1 MILLVGEKII
11 ARVKGSGEFNCPV
24 CNSHSS
30 YKRIEERNYFTVLF
44 FPVYPLGTVADY
56 VQCDKCG
63 SPFEPNSHI
72 IPGHFEGIRLVIA
85 YLLLGY
91 GVDAREETAIEIYQL
106 VTDQLWPKAELH
118 ALVNQISRG
127 LDIMAELESIAYNLN
142 AQGAQKIVEAAY
154 LMTYACCE
162 IQYRDR
168 LRVNQIGAALGVTLV
183 EINQL
188 VDRLRKNSFL
198 GIRRH
203 VEV

>member
-1 MILLVGEKII
+1 MIILLGEKIV
-11 ARVKGSGEFNCPV
+11 ARVKSSGEFNCPV
-24 CNSHSS
+24 CTSHNG

-44 FPVYPLGTVADY
+44 LPVYPLGVVADY

-63 SPFEPNSHI
+63 YSFAPNSQFI
-72 IPGHFEGIRLVIA
+72 AGHFEGIRLVIA

-91 GVDAREETAIEIYQL
+91 GLDAREETAIEIYEL
-106 VTDQLWPKAELH
+106 VTDQLWPKGELH

-127 LDIMAELESIAYNLN
+127 LDVISQLQTIAFNLN
-142 AQGAQKIVEAAY
+142 AQGAWKVVEAAY

-168 LRVNQIGAALGVTLV
+168 LRVNQIGAALGVSLA

-188 VDRLRKNSFL
+188 VDQLRKNSFR